1 MENKSYESLTNDIEG
16 KSFEWRKFA
25 RDHEKVPAELAAKL
39 DELSELVNTSPDGK
53 EFLVALA
60 NDQYRKPLLSLV
72 QFFRDVLT
80 SEERAELFDAVEDA
94 NKTG

>member
-25 RDHEKVPAELAAKL
+25 RDYEKVPAELAVKL
-39 DELSELVNTSPDGK
+39 DELTELVNTSPDGQ
-53 EFLVALA
+53 EFIRALA

-72 QFFRDVLT
+72 QFFRDILT
-80 SEERAELFDAVEDA
+80 PEERSELFDAIESV